1 MKKCLHILL
10 AAVAATIS
18 SCTARD
24 VNEVGVWTQS
34 VLAPWVAGELPVS
47 LSPAKTG
54 QEVGIAALIST
65 GPQDRKSCL
74 TIRFDRAQFTEQFL
88 SQLLESPTT
97 RSDFAPFTSSGVE
110 VVVGEQHV
118 FLNVY
123 PGVVLL
129 LRPDL
134 AYAKQTR
141 AFVSNEPVGR
151 VEWAEGS
158 VGVSERVRDLAKFK
172 NFVVAPVSK
181 DISIQRSDVTVQ
193 KDGTVTGV
201 GRPVSEAD
209 LPKKYPPR
217 RAGNEKSVR
226 CAP

>member
-1 MKKCLHILL
+1 M
-10 AAVAATIS
+10 IS

-24 VNEVGVWTQS
+24 VNGVETWTKS
-34 VLAPWVAGELPVS
+34 VLASWLGGELPVS
-47 LSPAKTG
+47 LSPAKSG
-54 QEVGIAALIST
+54 QEVRIAALVST
-65 GPQDRKSCL
+65 GPQDRNSCL
-74 TIRFDRAQFTEQFL
+74 TVRFDRAQFTEQFL
-88 SQLLESPTT
+88 SQLLASPTT

-110 VVVGEQHV
+110 VVVSEQHV

-129 LRPDL
+129 VRPDL

-141 AFVSNEPVGR
+141 VFASSEPVGR
-151 VEWAEGS
+151 VEWVEGS
-158 VGVSERVRDLAKFK
+158 VGISERVRDLAKFK

-209 LPKKYPPR
+209 LPKKFPPR
-217 RAGNEKSVR
+217 RTTDNEKSVR